1 MSNYNVGITTGA
13 FDLLHI
19 GHINLLKKAKL
30 KCDYLIVGLHVD
42 PSIERPGKNKPIE
55 SLLER
60 QIKLKACIYVDQIIV
75 YETEADLSIIFKYFY
90 IDIRF
95 LGSDSKDG
103 RTITDEGAIPIEY
116 IESLSIHTSDLRR
129 KIQKNG

>member
-1 MSNYNVGITTGA
+1 MNNYKIGIVTGS

-19 GHINLLKKAKL
+19 GHINLFKKAKQ
-30 KCDYLIVGLHVD
+30 KCDHLIVAIHAD
-42 PSIERPGKNKPIE
+42 PSIERSGKNKPIE

-60 QIKLKACIYVDQIIV
+60 QIKLKACRYVDQIIV
-75 YETEADLSIIFKYFY
+75 YETEADLSIIFKYFH

-95 LGSDSKDG
+95 LGSDSQDG
-103 RTITDEGAIPIEY
+103 RKITDESVLPIEY

-129 KIQKNG
+129 RINDSH